1 MKKIISGI
9 VALALGVLV
18 SGVGASAANALPSTT
33 SWTDAGLQQMF
44 SVKGHLTWSADGLG
58 IESGQTGTIQVKR
71 PANSSVIAAYLMVST
86 VGVAT
91 APTDVK
97 INAAA
102 VTFSHTA
109 TETTSGYSFTNY
121 FSDVTSNV
129 KTFIDDKTPGVIDI
143 AVDNGAAQLDPDA
156 FITGDALVVVFN
168 TPSAPSASFVLD
180 FGTSNPAGDNF
191 SLAYPALTQ
200 PETADLEMSIG
211 DAYSYGSGQTS
222 VVTVNGQTL
231 SDQTGHFD
239 DCSTFA
245 QDNTNCIDPALIT
258 VGGVGDNLTNPT
270 PGGTWSP
277 TSDDELY
284 SLSPF
289 VHVGDTQ
296 IAVNTLNA
304 SNDDNLFMA
313 AFYLKDVAVTGAAP
327 VSSLGAITTPKVDP
341 VTPSKPTLANTG
353 ANGSIMLLSFVIA
366 GMLIAGGSV
375 ALVSAKRRS

>member
-1 MKKIISGI
+1 
-9 VALALGVLV
+9 
-18 SGVGASAANALPSTT
+18 
-33 SWTDAGLQQMF
+33 
-44 SVKGHLTWSADGLG
+44 
-58 IESGQTGTIQVKR
+58 
-71 PANSSVIAAYLMVST
+71 MVST
-86 VGVAT
+86 VGVTTTPA
-91 APTDVK
+91 DVK
-97 INAAA
+97 INNAA
-102 VTFSHTA
+102 VTFTHTA
-109 TETTSGYSFTNY
+109 TETTSGFNFTNY
-121 FSDVTSNV
+121 LADVTSSL
-129 KTFIDDKTPGVIDI
+129 KSFIDDKNPGVIDI

-168 TPSAPSASFVLD
+168 TPKAPSASFVLN

-239 DCSTFA
+239 DCNAFA
-245 QDNTNCIDPALIT
+245 TDNTNCPDPALIT
-258 VGGVGDNLTNPT
+258 VGGVGDNLDNPT
-270 PGGTWSP
+270 AGGTWTP

-296 IAVNTLNA
+296 IAVNTTNA

-327 VSSLGAITTPKVDP
+327 VSSLGAITTPKVDAEP
-341 VTPSKPTLANTG
+341 VTKPTLAETG
-353 ANGSIMLLSFVIA
+353 ANADWMLVSLAVA
-366 GMLIAGGSV
+366 AMMVAAGSV
-375 ALVSAKRRS
+375 ALVSAKRRA